1 MFQIPFHVVLRAWLK
16 IKILAAILKICKH
29 IESLIEVHK
38 SLRLQASSAK
48 LSNKLWIS
56 QLKKNVGKHLKVF
69 PSFPFVYWRCSI
81 KVSFLF
87 AYLLLLFCFV
97 CLFFSVLFL
106 FFLFF
111 FFFAKN
117 FKTGHFFIYDIKNT
131 VISKNKRITKWKQYL
146 CGWSFKLPKSF
157 KLMLLIKLMRLI
169 NVVVIL
175 TWRKYCR
182 QIHEIKWHRFFYEM
196 FYCYF
201 LQFCS
206 TDIKMFL
213 LGDRLSTFS

>member
-16 IKILAAILKICKH
+16 IKILAAILKICKL

-106 FFLFF
+106 FLFFLLFF
-111 FFFAKN
+111 FFVKN

-131 VISKNKRITKWKQYL
+131 VISKYKRITKWKQYL
-146 CGWSFKLPKSF
+146 CGWSFKLLKSF

-182 QIHEIKWHRFFYEM
+182 QIHEIK
-196 FYCYF
+196 
-201 LQFCS
+201 
-206 TDIKMFL
+206 
-213 LGDRLSTFS
+213 

>member
-16 IKILAAILKICKH
+16 IKILAAILKIYKL

-38 SLRLQASSAK
+38 SLRLQTSSAK

-56 QLKKNVGKHLKVF
+56 QLKKNIGKYFKVF

-81 KVSFLF
+81 KVSFPF

-97 CLFFSVLFL
+97 CLFFCVLFL

-157 KLMLLIKLMRLI
+157 TLMSLIKLTRLI

-196 FYCYF
+196 FYCCF

-206 TDIKMFL
+206 TDIKMFR